1 MSNKDLP
8 PIQDLGKGNG
18 AVIAPV
24 VEGGDVVDENDKVVV
39 GALVDPRDL
48 RDVHDL
54 HRCER
59 FDVQVGPPHLNEVL
73 EIVVDGLHGGLGTL
87 R

>member
-8 PIQDLGKGNG
+8 PIQDLSKGNG

-39 GALVDPRDL
+39 GALVEDL
-48 RDVHDL
+48 GV
-54 HRCER
+54 R
-59 FDVQVGPPHLNEVL
+59 FVAASHCGVWC
-73 EIVVDGLHGGLGTL
+73 VVFNWGGL
-87 R
+87 RKIE

>member
-8 PIQDLGKGNG
+8 PIQDLSKGNG

-39 GALVDPRDL
+39 GALIEDL
-48 RDVHDL
+48 GV
-54 HRCER
+54 R
-59 FDVQVGPPHLNEVL
+59 FVATSHCGGAWWLIEVC
-73 EIVVDGLHGGLGTL
+73 
-87 R
+87 